1 MSSHP
6 TLLLILAGLAIAAC
20 SPGPDPGGQA
30 SPLAVPALPAEVI
43 RLSFLPDD
51 NVAAV
56 EAVARSLSDYLQT
69 AIGMQVRYER
79 SVDYQACVTGL
90 VANRLDLVWL
100 GGVTFCQASERS
112 GGQVAI
118 VACRDIDLHFKS
130 YFIANHEV
138 VGDGRIAATAD
149 LARWNEL
156 PQRQALRGLTFTFG
170 AKDSTSGH
178 IMPRHFMLAAGILP
192 EQAFAAAPQY
202 QLLGGHA
209 ATFRAVASGLVDLG
223 VMNYAVYEKQ
233 SAADREL
240 APVIYTTPTYVDYC
254 FAAHRRLGDP
264 IIARLRA
271 ALLALKADNP
281 QHAGILQA
289 WKCQEFVAPEAARW
303 DTMAKVL
310 AELPK
315 DFLK

>member
-1 MSSHP
+1 
-6 TLLLILAGLAIAAC
+6 
-20 SPGPDPGGQA
+20 
-30 SPLAVPALPAEVI
+30 
-43 RLSFLPDD
+43 
-51 NVAAV
+51 
-56 EAVARSLSDYLQT
+56 
-69 AIGMQVRYER
+69 
-79 SVDYQACVTGL
+79 
-90 VANRLDLVWL
+90 
-100 GGVTFCQASERS
+100 
-112 GGQVAI
+112 
-118 VACRDIDLHFKS
+118 
-130 YFIANHEV
+130 
-138 VGDGRIAATAD
+138 
-149 LARWNEL
+149 
-156 PQRQALRGLTFTFG
+156 
-170 AKDSTSGH
+170 
-178 IMPRHFMLAAGILP
+178 
-192 EQAFAAAPQY
+192 
-202 QLLGGHA
+202 
-209 ATFRAVASGLVDLG
+209 LVDLG